1 MLAGAA
7 FADNGDSGSRRAAA
21 ESIGHARHPTVA
33 MDIEKIINSVV
44 ARFIGTKHERDVKRI
59 QPTVAAINA
68 LEPEMKSLSDADF
81 AARTAALKADIAKRL
96 ERADPASKDYKDQL
110 QAAVE
115 PALVPAFALVR
126 EAGRRTLGMRHFDV
140 QLIGGIVLHQ
150 GKIAEMKTG
159 EGKTLVATL
168 PAYLNSLAGRGVHI
182 VTVNDYLARRDA
194 EWMSPIYKLLGL
206 TVGVIV
212 HDLDDSQRRAAYG
225 ADITFGTNNE
235 FGFDYLRDNMKY
247 DLKDCVQRGHQFC
260 IVDEVDSILID
271 EARTPLIISGPAEES
286 TDKYYRIDK
295 IIPKLIQDID
305 YTVDEKQRTATL
317 TEEGVSKCE
326 RLLSLGNLYDP
337 ANIEAIHHVYQA
349 LRAHT
354 LYKKDVDYVVKDGEV
369 VIVDEFTG
377 RQMPGRRWSDGLHQA
392 VEAKEGVKIEREN
405 QTLATITF
413 QNYFRMYKKLS
424 GMTGT
429 AETEA
434 PEFDKIYKLEV
445 VAIPTN
451 KTLIR
456 LENPDVVYR
465 TEREK
470 FEAAVDGIIQ
480 EDGTKVGG
488 IRQYYESGQ
497 PVLVGSISIEKSEK
511 IAELLKKSGIPHQV
525 LNAKQHEREA
535 KIISQAGRKGA
546 VTVSTNMA
554 GRGTDILL
562 GGNPEAMTR
571 ELFLKNKLAIPYA
584 PAGSVIGATN
594 APNTETPGEADAAV
608 GASGGGTAT
617 AVADVAAPASHTVPM
632 VLFQQEGKI
641 FQVPLDQWKPIF
653 DQFADQCRAEHDEVI
668 AMGGLHILGTE
679 RHEARRIDNQL
690 RGRAGR
696 QGDPGSSRF
705 FLSLEDDLLRIFGGE
720 RVKAM
725 MHWLGMTEGVPIESK
740 LISKRIENAQMAVE
754 AQNFEARKHL
764 LEYDDVMNKQ
774 RETIYSMRRSV
785 LEGADQKEFVLERGE
800 EIALDLVD
808 TFCPREQ
815 HPGNWNA
822 TQFSNEVL
830 NQFGIDV
837 KAVGL
842 DLATLNHDQLGDALA
857 EKVIERY
864 EEKEKLF
871 GAQMM
876 RWLERRILLDIVDG
890 QWKDHLLTLDHL
902 KEGIGLR
909 GYGQKDP
916 LVEFKKEAFTL
927 FEDMMG
933 RIDTEAVRFLFLVRP
948 AEGERPAEP
957 SGGPQDG
964 PPRPKPLEI
973 QQRIERRQQRTQ
985 QNLQYQAGPAQ
996 AEAPKPVR
1004 AGAKVGRNDPC
1015 PCGSGKKYKK
1025 CHGATA

>member
-1 MLAGAA
+1 MEV
-7 FADNGDSGSRRAAA
+7 DR
-21 ESIGHARHPTVA
+21 
-33 MDIEKIINSVV
+33 IIDTVV

-59 QPTVAAINA
+59 MPTVLAINA
-68 LEPEMKSLSDADF
+68 LEPEMKALSDADF
-81 AARTAALKADIAKRL
+81 LARTAALKADIAKRL
-96 ERADPASKDYKDQL
+96 ENADPKDKNYKDRL
-110 QAAVE
+110 QEALE
-115 PALVPAFALVR
+115 PSLIPAFALVR
-126 EAGRRTLGMRHFDV
+126 EAGRRTLNMRHFDV
-140 QLIGGIVLHQ
+140 QLIGGIVLHE

-168 PAYLNSLAGRGVHI
+168 PAYLNALAGRGVHI

-212 HDLDDSQRRAAYG
+212 HDLDDTQRRAAYA

-235 FGFDYLRDNMKY
+235 LGFDYLRDNMKY
-247 DLKDCVQRGHQFC
+247 DLRDCVQRSHQFC

-295 IIPKLIQDID
+295 IIPKLILDID
-305 YTVDEKQRTATL
+305 YTLDEKLRTATL

-326 RLLSLGNLYDP
+326 RLLGLGNLYDP
-337 ANIEAIHHVYQA
+337 ENIEAIHHVYQA

-354 LYKKDVDYVVKDGEV
+354 LYEKDVDYVVKEGEV

-434 PEFDKIYKLEV
+434 AEFYKIYKLDV

-470 FEAAVDGIIQ
+470 FEASVEGIIQ

-497 PVLVGSISIEKSEK
+497 PVLIGSISIEKSEK
-511 IAELLKKSGIPHQV
+511 IAELLKKAGIPHAV

-535 KIISQAGRKGA
+535 KVIAQAGRRGA

-571 ELFLKNKLAIPYA
+571 EHFLKNRLAIPYA
-584 PAGSVIGATN
+584 PVGAVIGAEP
-594 APNTETPGEADAAV
+594 ANTETPAQADAN
-608 GASGGGTAT
+608 GSASGGGTAT
-617 AVADVAAPASHTVPM
+617 ATTTTALAAPASIVPM

-641 FQVPLDQWKPIF
+641 FQVPLDQWKPVY
-653 DQFADQCRAEHDEVI
+653 DQFAEQCRAEHDEVV

-740 LISKRIENAQMAVE
+740 LISKRIENAQKAVE

-774 RETIYSMRRSV
+774 RETIYALRNEV
-785 LEGADQKEFVLERGE
+785 LEGADQKDNVLGRAEN
-800 EIALDLVD
+800 IAMDLVE
-808 TFCPREQ
+808 TYCPRDQ
-815 HPGNWNA
+815 HPGQWNT
-822 TQFSNEVL
+822 TQFSNEIL
-830 NQFGIDV
+830 NQYGLDAKSAGIDF
-837 KAVGL
+837 
-842 DLATLNHDQLGDALA
+842 TRLNHDQLADLFIA
-857 EKVIERY
+857 KIKERY

-871 GAQMM
+871 GAQVM
-876 RWLERRILLDIVDG
+876 RWLERRILLDIVDA

-916 LVEFKKEAFTL
+916 LVEFKKEGFTL
-927 FEDMMG
+927 FEDMMD
-933 RIDTEAVRFLFLVRP
+933 RIDTEAVRFLYLVRP
-948 AEGERPAEP
+948 AEGEKAPVPA
-957 SGGPQDG
+957 GGAQPAAA
-964 PPRPKPLEI
+964 PRPRQLAI
-973 QQRIERRQQRTQ
+973 QQSIERRQQRQQ
-985 QNLQYQAGPAQ
+985 QNLQYQSGPAQ

-1015 PCGSGKKYKK
+1015 PCGSGKKFKK
-1025 CHGATA
+1025 CHGANA

>member
-1 MLAGAA
+1 MHSLEWLCHQDHMRVEEI
-7 FADNGDSGSRRAAA
+7 FDR
-21 ESIGHARHPTVA
+21 
-33 MDIEKIINSVV
+33 VV
-44 ARFIGTKHERDVKRI
+44 ARFIGTKHERDIKRMM
-59 QPTVAAINA
+59 PHVRAINA
-68 LEPEMKSLSDADF
+68 LEPEMQQLTPEQILARVAELKAQVTGRLGEPTPAEVEYQQGGGDAKL
-81 AARTAALKADIAKRL
+81 ATEAYRVRLAAAL
-96 ERADPASKDYKDQL
+96 
-110 QAAVE
+110 E
-115 PALVPAFALVR
+115 PAIVPAFALAR
-126 EAGRRTLGMRHFDV
+126 EAGRRYLNMRHFDV
-140 QLIGGIVLHQ
+140 QLIGGIVLHE

-168 PAYLNSLAGRGVHI
+168 PAFLNALAGRGVHI

-194 EWMSPIYKLLGL
+194 EWMSPIYRALGL
-206 TVGVIV
+206 SVGVIV
-212 HDLDDSQRRAAYG
+212 HDLDDVQRRAAYA
-225 ADITFGTNNE
+225 ADITYGTNNE

-247 DLKDCVQRGHQFC
+247 DLAECVQRGHQFA

-295 IIPKLIQDID
+295 IIPKLIQEID
-305 YTVDEKQRTATL
+305 YTIDEKHKTATL

-326 RLLSLGNLYDP
+326 RLLGTPNLYDP
-337 ANIEAIHHVYQA
+337 SNIEIIHHVYQA

-354 LYKKDVDYVVKDGEV
+354 LYKRDTDYVVKEGEV
-369 VIVDEFTG
+369 IIVDEFTG

-429 AETEA
+429 ALTEA
-434 PEFDKIYKLEV
+434 AEFQKIYNLDV

-451 KTLIR
+451 RPLIR
-456 LENPDVVYR
+456 LEHPDVVYR

-470 FEAAVDGIIQ
+470 FDAAVNGILQ
-480 EDGTKVGG
+480 EDGTRDFG
-488 IRQYYESGQ
+488 IRQLHERGQ

-511 IAELLKKSGIPHQV
+511 IAEALKKAGIPHQV

-535 KIISQAGRKGA
+535 KVVAQAGRKGA

-571 ELFLKNKLAIPYA
+571 EYCLKNRLAMPYA
-584 PAGSVIGATN
+584 
-594 APNTETPGEADAAV
+594 
-608 GASGGGTAT
+608 
-617 AVADVAAPASHTVPM
+617 AAPPVLGAVDGQDGAGAEGAAPRQNM
-632 VLFQQEGKI
+632 VLFQHEGKI
-641 FQVPLDQWKPIF
+641 FQVPQEQWKPVY
-653 DQFADQCRAEHDEVI
+653 DGFAEQCRAEHDEVV
-668 AMGGLHILGTE
+668 ALGGLHILGTE

-720 RVKAM
+720 RVKALM
-725 MHWLGMTEGVPIESK
+725 YRLGMTEGVPIESK
-740 LISKRIENAQMAVE
+740 LISRRIENAQKAVE

-764 LEYDDVMNKQ
+764 LEYDDVMNRQ
-774 RETIYSMRRSV
+774 RETIYSIRRST
-785 LEGADQKEFVLERGE
+785 LEGKEQKEYVLG
-800 EIALDLVD
+800 IAEDLALELVD

-815 HPGNWNA
+815 HPEQWNT
-822 TQFSNEVL
+822 TQFANEVL
-830 NQFGIDV
+830 HQFGIDL
-837 KAVGL
+837 KAAGI
-842 DLATLNHDQLGDALA
+842 DAGKMNHDELGPALVA
-857 EKVIERY
+857 AAKKRY
-864 EEKEKLF
+864 EEKERLF
-871 GAQMM
+871 GGELM
-876 RWLERRILLDIVDG
+876 RWLERRIVLDVVDT
-890 QWKDHLLTLDHL
+890 QWKDHLLSLDHL

-916 LVEFKKEAFTL
+916 LVEFKKEAFIL
-927 FEDMMG
+927 FEDMMN
-933 RIDTEAVRFLFLVRP
+933 RIDAETVRFLFLMQPARP
-948 AEGERPAEP
+948 DELPGEAGMREA
-957 SGGPQDG
+957 SASRT
-964 PPRPKPLEI
+964 PPPILDALERK
-973 QQRIERRQQRTQ
+973 QRRAQ
-985 QNLQYQAGPAQ
+985 QNLEFQAAAQ

-1004 AGAKVGRNDPC
+1004 AGAKIGRNDPC

-1025 CHGATA
+1025 CCGRVA